1 MNTFHLQIVTPDGQL
16 YDGPAARVLCRTIAG
31 DVCIL
36 PRHCDYITALG
47 MGEARVTLEDGTVRR
62 AACIGGMLTV
72 RSGQVRL
79 VATTFEWAEDIDKAR
94 AEDSRKRAETVAKW
108 LETSG
113 VSADRIVVK
122 YKGGTESPYETPA
135 QNRVAICI
143 VR

>member
-1 MNTFHLQIVTPDGQL
+1 MSMNTFHLRIVTPDGQH
-16 YDGPAARVLCRTIAG
+16 YDGPAGRVPCRAIAG

-47 MGEARVTLEDGTVRR
+47 MGEARVTLEDGAVRR

-94 AEDSRKRAETVAKW
+94 AEDSRKRAETVLGQKGVDARE
-108 LETSG
+108 LELAQARLKRALVRTH
-113 VSADRIVVK
+113 VADLV
-122 YKGGTESPYETPA
+122 
-135 QNRVAICI
+135 
-143 VR
+143 